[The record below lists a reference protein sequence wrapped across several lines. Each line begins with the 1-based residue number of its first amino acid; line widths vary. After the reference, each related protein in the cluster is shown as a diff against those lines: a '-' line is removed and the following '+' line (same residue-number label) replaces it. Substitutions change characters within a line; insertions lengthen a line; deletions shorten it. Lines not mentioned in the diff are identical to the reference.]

1 MNRLELL
8 VDRDGPLTRAAVL
21 ADGRL
26 TDLHIDHAGRPSL
39 LGAVILGRVERIV
52 TALNGAFIDL
62 GGGLSGL
69 LPASDVRRPIQDH
82 DDFPATRSRPGIKQG
97 GKPGAKPVPIGTLLR
112 AGQPVAV
119 QVKADAA
126 GAKGPSLTMDI
137 TLPGRF
143 LVHAPLGRDIAVSK
157 RLGSGPERAALAR
170 RVEELATGS
179 GWIVRAGAATA
190 SDALLAAES
199 EALHLQWR
207 AIRDDARAGTAP
219 RLLHAGPDAPT
230 RALIE
235 QGAAAPDS
243 ILVDD
248 PAPPGLPGLVGPGDG
263 PLLAG
268 LRAWCGRAAPDLLPR
283 LAAHKLQHTPPPEA
297 AQRLFDLRDLD
308 GAIAG
313 LLDPRVPLPHGAS
326 LVIERTEALTVV
338 DVNAGERGNPLDVNL
353 DAAAEI
359 ARQLRL
365 RNVGG
370 IVVVDFVNMRGRG
383 DAERVLAALSHAV
396 DSDPVQTQVYGMSKL
411 GLVEL
416 TRARRGTPLAALLRP

>member
-1 MNRLELL
+1 MSRLELL

-26 TDLHIDHAGRPSL
+26 TDLHIDHADRPSL
-39 LGAVILGRVERIV
+39 LGAVILGRVERIA
-52 TALNGAFIDL
+52 TGLNGAFIDL

-69 LPASDVRRPIQDH
+69 LPAADVRRPVL
-82 DDFPATRSRPGIKQG
+82 DDDSPQTRSHPRPGS
-97 GKPGAKPVPIGTLLR
+97 KPAAIGALLR
-112 AGQPVAV
+112 TGQPVVV

-143 LVHAPLGRDIAVSK
+143 LVHAPLGRDISVSK

-170 RVEELATGS
+170 RIEGLATGA
-179 GWIVRAGAATA
+179 GWIIRAGAAQVP
-190 SDALLAAES
+190 DELLAAES

-207 AIRDDARAGTAP
+207 AIRDDARAGSAP
-219 RLLHAGPDAPT
+219 RVLHPGPDAPT

-243 ILVDD
+243 IIVDD
-248 PAPPGLPGLVGPGDG
+248 PAPAGGIAVGEG
-263 PLLAG
+263 PLLSG
-268 LRAWCGRAAPDLLPR
+268 LRGWCDRHAPDLLPR
-283 LAAHKLQHTPPPEA
+283 LTAHRA
-297 AQRLFDLRDLD
+297 SQRLFDLRDLD
-308 GAIAG
+308 SAIAE
-313 LLDPRVPLPHGAS
+313 LLDVRVPLPLGGS

-338 DVNAGERGNPLDVNL
+338 DVNAGERGNPVDVNL

-396 DSDPVQTQVYGMSKL
+396 ESDPVQTQVYGMSKL

>member
-26 TDLHIDHAGRPSL
+26 TDLHIDHADRPSL
-39 LGAVILGRVERIV
+39 LGAVILGRVERIA
-52 TALNGAFIDL
+52 TGLNGAFIDL

-69 LPASDVRRPIQDH
+69 LPAADVRRPVL
-82 DDFPATRSRPGIKQG
+82 DDDSPQSRSHPRPGS
-97 GKPGAKPVPIGTLLR
+97 KPASIGALLR
-112 AGQPVAV
+112 TGQPVVV

-157 RLGSGPERAALAR
+157 RLGTGPERAALAR
-170 RVEELATGS
+170 RIEELVTGA
-179 GWIVRAGAATA
+179 GWIVRAGAAQV
-190 SDALLAAES
+190 SDDLLAAES

-207 AIRDDARAGTAP
+207 AIRDDARAGSAP
-219 RLLHAGPDAPT
+219 RLLHPGPDAPT

-243 ILVDD
+243 IIVDD
-248 PAPPGLPGLVGPGDG
+248 PAPAGGIAIGEG
-263 PLLAG
+263 PLLST
-268 LRAWCGRAAPDLLPR
+268 LRGWCDRHAPDLLPR
-283 LAAHKLQHTPPPEA
+283 LTAHRA
-297 AQRLFDLRDLD
+297 FQRLFDLRDLD
-308 GAIAG
+308 SAIAE
-313 LLDPRVPLPHGAS
+313 LLDVRVPLPLGGS

-338 DVNAGERGNPLDVNL
+338 DVNAGERGNPVDVNI

-370 IVVVDFVNMRGRG
+370 IVVVDFVNMRSRG
-383 DAERVLAALSHAV
+383 DAERVLAALSQAV
-396 DSDPVQTQVYGMSKL
+396 ESDPVQTQVYGMSKL

-416 TRARRGTPLAALLRP
+416 TRARRGTPMASLLRP

>member
-1 MNRLELL
+1 MSRLELL

-39 LGAVILGRVERIV
+39 LGAVILGRVERIA
-52 TALNGAFIDL
+52 TGLNGAFVDL
-62 GGGLSGL
+62 GHGLSGL
-69 LPASDVRRPIQDH
+69 LPAADVRRPVL
-82 DDFPATRSRPGIKQG
+82 DDDSPQPRPNR
-97 GKPGAKPVPIGTLLR
+97 PGAKPAPIGALLR
-112 AGQPVAV
+112 TGQPVMV

-157 RLGSGPERAALAR
+157 RLGTGPERAALAR
-170 RVEELATGS
+170 RIEQLATGA
-179 GWIVRAGAATA
+179 GWIVRAGAAQV
-190 SDALLAAES
+190 SDELLAAES

-207 AIRDDARAGTAP
+207 AIRDDARAGSAP
-219 RLLHAGPDAPT
+219 RLLHPGPDAPT

-235 QGAAAPDS
+235 QGAAAPAA

-248 PAPPGLPGLVGPGDG
+248 PAPAGQIKMGDG
-263 PLLAG
+263 PLLSG
-268 LRAWCGRAAPDLLPR
+268 LRDWCDRHAPDLLPR
-283 LAAHKLQHTPPPEA
+283 LSAHTD

-308 GAIAG
+308 SAIAE
-313 LLDPRVPLPHGAS
+313 LLDVRVPLQLGGS

-370 IVVVDFVNMRGRG
+370 IVVVDFVNMRSRG
-383 DAERVLAALSHAV
+383 DAERVLAALSQAV
-396 DSDPVQTQVYGMSKL
+396 ESDPVQTQVYGMSKL

>member
-26 TDLHIDHAGRPSL
+26 TDLHIDHADRPSL
-39 LGAVILGRVERIV
+39 LGAVILGRVERIA
-52 TALNGAFIDL
+52 TGLNGAFIDL

-69 LPASDVRRPIQDH
+69 LPATDVRRPVL
-82 DDFPATRSRPGIKQG
+82 DDDSPQSRSHPRPGS
-97 GKPGAKPVPIGTLLR
+97 KPAAIGALLR
-112 AGQPVAV
+112 AGQPVVV

-126 GAKGPSLTMDI
+126 GAKGPSLTMDV

-157 RLGSGPERAALAR
+157 RLGSGPERAALGR
-170 RVEELATGS
+170 RIEELVTGA
-179 GWIVRAGAATA
+179 GWIVRAGAAQV
-190 SDALLAAES
+190 SDDLLAAES

-207 AIRDDARAGTAP
+207 AIRDDARAGSAP
-219 RLLHAGPDAPT
+219 RLLHPGPDAPT

-235 QGAAAPDS
+235 QGAAAPES
-243 ILVDD
+243 IIVDD
-248 PAPPGLPGLVGPGDG
+248 PAPAGGIAVGEG
-263 PLLAG
+263 PLLSA
-268 LRAWCGRAAPDLLPR
+268 LRGWCDRHAPDLLPR
-283 LAAHKLQHTPPPEA
+283 LTAHRA
-297 AQRLFDLRDLD
+297 SQRLFDLRDLD
-308 GAIAG
+308 SAIAE
-313 LLDPRVPLPHGAS
+313 LLDVRVPLPLGGS

-338 DVNAGERGNPLDVNL
+338 DVNAGERGNPVDVNI

-396 DSDPVQTQVYGMSKL
+396 ESDPVQTQVYGMSKL

>member
-1 MNRLELL
+1 MSRLELL

-26 TDLHIDHAGRPSL
+26 TDLHIDHADRPSL
-39 LGAVILGRVERIV
+39 LGAIILGRVERIA
-52 TALNGAFIDL
+52 TGLNGAFIDL

-69 LPASDVRRPIQDH
+69 LPAADVRRPVL
-82 DDFPATRSRPGIKQG
+82 DDDSPQSRSHPRPGS
-97 GKPGAKPVPIGTLLR
+97 KPAAIGVLLR
-112 AGQPVAV
+112 AGQPVVV

-126 GAKGPSLTMDI
+126 GAKGPSLTMDV

-157 RLGSGPERAALAR
+157 RLGTGPERAALAR
-170 RVEELATGS
+170 RIEELVTGA
-179 GWIVRAGAATA
+179 GWIVRAGAAQV
-190 SDALLAAES
+190 SDDLLAAES

-207 AIRDDARAGTAP
+207 AIRDDARAGSAP
-219 RLLHAGPDAPT
+219 RLLHPGPDAPT

-243 ILVDD
+243 IIVDD
-248 PAPPGLPGLVGPGDG
+248 PAPAGGILVGEG
-263 PLLAG
+263 PQLSA
-268 LRAWCGRAAPDLLPR
+268 LRGWCDRHAPDLLPR
-283 LAAHKLQHTPPPEA
+283 LTAHRA
-297 AQRLFDLRDLD
+297 SQRLFDLRDLD
-308 GAIAG
+308 TAIAE
-313 LLDPRVPLPHGAS
+313 LLDVRVPLPLGGS

-338 DVNAGERGNPLDVNL
+338 DVNAGERGNPVDVNL

-396 DSDPVQTQVYGMSKL
+396 ESDPVQTQVYGMSKL

>member
-1 MNRLELL
+1 MSRLELL

-26 TDLHIDHAGRPSL
+26 TDLHIDQADRPSL
-39 LGAVILGRVERIV
+39 LGAIILGRVERIA
-52 TALNGAFIDL
+52 TGLNGAFVDL
-62 GGGLSGL
+62 GNGLSGL
-69 LPASDVRRPIQDH
+69 LPAADVRRPVL
-82 DDFPATRSRPGIKQG
+82 DDDSPQPRANR
-97 GKPGAKPVPIGTLLR
+97 PGAKPAPIGALLR
-112 AGQPVAV
+112 TGQPVMV
-119 QVKADAA
+119 QVKADAV
-126 GAKGPSLTMDI
+126 GSKGPSLTMDI

-157 RLGSGPERAALAR
+157 RLGTGPERAALAR
-170 RVEELATGS
+170 RIEQLATGA
-179 GWIVRAGAATA
+179 GWIVRAGAAQVA
-190 SDALLAAES
+190 DDLLAAES

-207 AIRDDARAGTAP
+207 AIRDDARAGSAP
-219 RLLHAGPDAPT
+219 RLLHPGPDAPT

-235 QGAAAPDS
+235 QGAAAPAA

-248 PAPPGLPGLVGPGDG
+248 PAPAGQIKMGDG
-263 PLLAG
+263 PLLSA
-268 LRAWCGRAAPDLLPR
+268 LRDWCDRHAPDLLPR
-283 LAAHKLQHTPPPEA
+283 LSAHTDAHGD

-308 GAIAG
+308 SAIAE
-313 LLDPRVPLPHGAS
+313 LLDVRVPLPLGGS

-370 IVVVDFVNMRGRG
+370 IVVVDFVNMRSRG
-383 DAERVLAALSHAV
+383 DAERVLAALSQAV
-396 DSDPVQTQVYGMSKL
+396 ESDPVQTQVYGMSKL

>member
-1 MNRLELL
+1 MSRLELL

-26 TDLHIDHAGRPSL
+26 TDLHIDHADRPSL
-39 LGAVILGRVERIV
+39 LGAIILGRVERIA
-52 TALNGAFIDL
+52 TGLNGAFVDL
-62 GGGLSGL
+62 GNGLSGL
-69 LPASDVRRPIQDH
+69 LPAADVRRPIL
-82 DDFPATRSRPGIKQG
+82 DDDSPQSRTHRT
-97 GKPGAKPVPIGTLLR
+97 GAKPAPIGALLR
-112 AGQPVAV
+112 TGQPVLV
-119 QVKADAA
+119 QVKADAV

-143 LVHAPLGRDIAVSK
+143 LVRAPLGRDIAVSK
-157 RLGSGPERAALAR
+157 RLGTGPERAALAR
-170 RVEELATGS
+170 RIEQLATGA
-179 GWIVRAGAATA
+179 GWIVRAGAAQV
-190 SDALLAAES
+190 SDDLLAAES

-207 AIRDDARAGTAP
+207 AIRDDVRAGSAP
-219 RLLHAGPDAPT
+219 RLLHPGPDAPT

-235 QGAAAPDS
+235 QGAAAPAA

-248 PAPPGLPGLVGPGDG
+248 PPPAGGIRVGDG
-263 PLLAG
+263 PLLSA
-268 LRAWCGRAAPDLLPR
+268 LRDWCDRHAPDLLPR
-283 LAAHKLQHTPPPEA
+283 LSPHTDG
-297 AQRLFDLRDLD
+297 QRLFDLRDLD
-308 GAIAG
+308 TAIAE
-313 LLDPRVPLPHGAS
+313 LLDVRVPLPLGGS

-370 IVVVDFVNMRGRG
+370 IVVVDFVNMRSRG
-383 DAERVLAALSHAV
+383 DAERVLAALSQAV
-396 DSDPVQTQVYGMSKL
+396 ESDPVQTQVYGMSKL

>member
-1 MNRLELL
+1 MSRLELL

-21 ADGRL
+21 TDGRL

-39 LGAVILGRVERIV
+39 LGAIILGRVERIA
-52 TALNGAFIDL
+52 TGLNGAFVDL
-62 GGGLSGL
+62 GNGLSGL
-69 LPASDVRRPIQDH
+69 LPAADVRRPVL
-82 DDFPATRSRPGIKQG
+82 DDDSPQPRPNR
-97 GKPGAKPVPIGTLLR
+97 PGAKPAPIGALLR
-112 AGQPVAV
+112 TGQPVLV
-119 QVKADAA
+119 QVKADAV
-126 GAKGPSLTMDI
+126 GSKGPSLTMDI

-157 RLGSGPERAALAR
+157 RLGTGPERAALAR
-170 RVEELATGS
+170 RIEQLATGA
-179 GWIVRAGAATA
+179 GWIVRAGAAQV
-190 SDALLAAES
+190 SDDLLAAES

-207 AIRDDARAGTAP
+207 AIRDDARAGSAP
-219 RLLHAGPDAPT
+219 RLLHPGPDAPT

-235 QGAAAPDS
+235 QGAAAPAA

-248 PAPPGLPGLVGPGDG
+248 QASAGGIRMGDG
-263 PLLAG
+263 PLLSG
-268 LRAWCGRAAPDLLPR
+268 LRNWCDRHAPDLLPR
-283 LAAHKLQHTPPPEA
+283 LSVHKDAHGD

-308 GAIAG
+308 SAIAE
-313 LLDPRVPLPHGAS
+313 LLDVRVPLPLGGS

-359 ARQLRL
+359 GRQLRL

-370 IVVVDFVNMRGRG
+370 IVVVDFVNMRSRG
-383 DAERVLAALSHAV
+383 DAERVLAALSQAV
-396 DSDPVQTQVYGMSKL
+396 ESDPVQTQVYGMSKL

>member
-26 TDLHIDHAGRPSL
+26 TDLHIDHADRPSL
-39 LGAVILGRVERIV
+39 LGAVMLGRVERIA
-52 TALNGAFIDL
+52 TGLNGAFIDL

-69 LPASDVRRPIQDH
+69 LPAADVRRPVL
-82 DDFPATRSRPGIKQG
+82 DDDSPQSRSHPRPGS
-97 GKPGAKPVPIGTLLR
+97 KPAAIGALLR
-112 AGQPVAV
+112 AGQPVVV

-157 RLGSGPERAALAR
+157 RLGTGPERAALGR
-170 RVEELATGS
+170 RIEELVTGA
-179 GWIVRAGAATA
+179 GWIVRAGAGQV
-190 SDALLAAES
+190 SDDLLAAES

-207 AIRDDARAGTAP
+207 AIRDDARAGSAP
-219 RLLHAGPDAPT
+219 RLLHPGPDAPT

-235 QGAAAPDS
+235 QGAVAPES
-243 ILVDD
+243 IIVDD
-248 PAPPGLPGLVGPGDG
+248 PAPAGGIAVGEG
-263 PLLAG
+263 PLLSA
-268 LRAWCGRAAPDLLPR
+268 LRGWCDRHAPDLLPR
-283 LAAHKLQHTPPPEA
+283 LTAHRA
-297 AQRLFDLRDLD
+297 SQRLFDLRDLD
-308 GAIAG
+308 SAIAE
-313 LLDPRVPLPHGAS
+313 LLDVRVPLPLGGS

-338 DVNAGERGNPLDVNL
+338 DVNAGERGNPVDVNI

-396 DSDPVQTQVYGMSKL
+396 ESDPVQTQVYGMSKL

>member
-1 MNRLELL
+1 MSRLELL

-21 ADGRL
+21 TDGRL

-39 LGAVILGRVERIV
+39 LGTIILGRVERIA
-52 TALNGAFIDL
+52 TGLNGAFVDL
-62 GGGLSGL
+62 GNGLSGL
-69 LPASDVRRPIQDH
+69 LPAADVRRPIL
-82 DDFPATRSRPGIKQG
+82 DDDSPQPRANR
-97 GKPGAKPVPIGTLLR
+97 PGAKPAPIGALLR
-112 AGQPVAV
+112 TGQPVMV

-126 GAKGPSLTMDI
+126 GTKGPSLTMDI

-170 RVEELATGS
+170 RIEQLATGA
-179 GWIVRAGAATA
+179 GWIVRAGAAQV

-207 AIRDDARAGTAP
+207 AIRDDARAGSAP
-219 RLLHAGPDAPT
+219 RLLHSGPDAPT

-235 QGAAAPDS
+235 QGAAAPAT

-248 PAPPGLPGLVGPGDG
+248 PPPAEGIGASGIRIGDG
-263 PLLAG
+263 PLLST
-268 LRAWCGRAAPDLLPR
+268 LRDWCGHHAPDLLPR
-283 LAAHKLQHTPPPEA
+283 LGGHTDT
-297 AQRLFDLRDLD
+297 QRLFDLRDLD
-308 GAIAG
+308 TAITD
-313 LLDPRVPLPHGAS
+313 LLDVRVPLPLGGS

-338 DVNAGERGNPLDVNL
+338 DVNAGERGNPLDANL

-370 IVVVDFVNMRGRG
+370 IVVVDFVNMRSRG
-383 DAERVLAALSHAV
+383 DAERVLAALSQAV
-396 DSDPVQTQVYGMSKL
+396 ESDPVQTQVYGMSKL

>member
-1 MNRLELL
+1 MSRLELL

-26 TDLHIDHAGRPSL
+26 TDLHIDHADRPSL
-39 LGAVILGRVERIV
+39 LGAIILGRVERIA
-52 TALNGAFIDL
+52 TGLNGAFVDL
-62 GGGLSGL
+62 GNGLSGL
-69 LPASDVRRPIQDH
+69 LPAADVRRPVL
-82 DDFPATRSRPGIKQG
+82 DDDAPQPRSNR
-97 GKPGAKPVPIGTLLR
+97 PGAKPAPIGALLR
-112 AGQPVAV
+112 TGQPVIV
-119 QVKADAA
+119 QVKADAV
-126 GAKGPSLTMDI
+126 GSKGPSLTMDI

-157 RLGSGPERAALAR
+157 RLGTGPERAALAR
-170 RVEELATGS
+170 RIEQLATGA
-179 GWIVRAGAATA
+179 GWIVRAGAAQV
-190 SDALLAAES
+190 SDDLLAAES

-207 AIRDDARAGTAP
+207 AIRDDARAGSAP
-219 RLLHAGPDAPT
+219 RLLHPGPDAPT

-235 QGAAAPDS
+235 QGAAAPDA

-248 PAPPGLPGLVGPGDG
+248 PPPAGGIRMGNG
-263 PLLAG
+263 PLLSG
-268 LRAWCGRAAPDLLPR
+268 LRDWCDRHAPDLLPR
-283 LAAHKLQHTPPPEA
+283 LSAHA
-297 AQRLFDLRDLD
+297 GVQRLFDLCDLD
-308 GAIAG
+308 SAIAE
-313 LLDPRVPLPHGAS
+313 LLDVRVPLPLGGS

-370 IVVVDFVNMRGRG
+370 IVVVDFVNMRSRG
-383 DAERVLAALSHAV
+383 DAERVLAALSQAV
-396 DSDPVQTQVYGMSKL
+396 ESDPVQTQVYGMSKL

-416 TRARRGTPLAALLRP
+416 TRARRGTPLTALLRP

>member
-1 MNRLELL
+1 MSRLELL

-26 TDLHIDHAGRPSL
+26 TDLHIDHADRPSL
-39 LGAVILGRVERIV
+39 LGAVILGRVERIA
-52 TALNGAFIDL
+52 TGLNGAFIDL
-62 GGGLSGL
+62 GSGLSGL
-69 LPASDVRRPIQDH
+69 LPAADVRRPVL
-82 DDFPATRSRPGIKQG
+82 DDDSPLSRYHPRPGS
-97 GKPGAKPVPIGTLLR
+97 KPAAIGALLR
-112 AGQPVAV
+112 TGQPVVV

-143 LVHAPLGRDIAVSK
+143 LVHAPLGRDISVSK

-170 RVEELATGS
+170 RIEGLATGA
-179 GWIVRAGAATA
+179 GWIVRAGAAQVP
-190 SDALLAAES
+190 DELLAAES

-207 AIRDDARAGTAP
+207 AIRDDARAGSAP
-219 RLLHAGPDAPT
+219 RLLHSSPDAPT

-235 QGAAAPDS
+235 QGAAAPAS
-243 ILVDD
+243 IIVDD
-248 PAPPGLPGLVGPGDG
+248 PVPAGGIAVGEG
-263 PLLAG
+263 PLLSG
-268 LRAWCGRAAPDLLPR
+268 LRGWCDRHAPDLLPR
-283 LAAHKLQHTPPPEA
+283 LTAHRA
-297 AQRLFDLRDLD
+297 SQRLFDLRDLD
-308 GAIAG
+308 SAIAE
-313 LLDPRVPLPHGAS
+313 LLDVRVPLPQGGS

-338 DVNAGERGNPLDVNL
+338 DVNAGERGNPVDVNI

-396 DSDPVQTQVYGMSKL
+396 ESDPMQTQVYGMSKL

-416 TRARRGTPLAALLRP
+416 TRARRGTPLAALLRA

>member
-1 MNRLELL
+1 MSRLELL

-26 TDLHIDHAGRPSL
+26 TDLHIDHADRPSL
-39 LGAVILGRVERIV
+39 LGAVILGRVERIA
-52 TALNGAFIDL
+52 TGLNGAFIDL
-62 GGGLSGL
+62 GSGLSGL
-69 LPASDVRRPIQDH
+69 LPAADVRRPVL
-82 DDFPATRSRPGIKQG
+82 DDDSPLSRSHPRPGS
-97 GKPGAKPVPIGTLLR
+97 KPAAIGALLR
-112 AGQPVAV
+112 TGQQVVV

-143 LVHAPLGRDIAVSK
+143 LVHAPLGRDISVSK

-170 RVEELATGS
+170 RIEGLATGA
-179 GWIVRAGAATA
+179 GWIVRAGAAQVP
-190 SDALLAAES
+190 DELLAAES

-207 AIRDDARAGTAP
+207 AIRDDARAGSAP
-219 RLLHAGPDAPT
+219 RLLHSGPDAPT

-235 QGAAAPDS
+235 QGAAAPAS
-243 ILVDD
+243 IIVDD
-248 PAPPGLPGLVGPGDG
+248 PVPAGGIAVGEG
-263 PLLAG
+263 PLLSG
-268 LRAWCGRAAPDLLPR
+268 LRGWCDRHAPDLLPR
-283 LAAHKLQHTPPPEA
+283 LTAHRA
-297 AQRLFDLRDLD
+297 SQRLFDLRDLD
-308 GAIAG
+308 SAIAE
-313 LLDPRVPLPHGAS
+313 LLDVRVPLPQGGS

-338 DVNAGERGNPLDVNL
+338 DVNAGERGNPVDVNI

-396 DSDPVQTQVYGMSKL
+396 ESDPVQTQVYGMSKL

>member
-1 MNRLELL
+1 MSRLELL
-8 VDRDGPLTRAAVL
+8 VDRDGPLMRAAVL

-26 TDLHIDHAGRPSL
+26 TDLHIDHADRPSL
-39 LGAVILGRVERIV
+39 LGAVILGRVERIA
-52 TALNGAFIDL
+52 TGLNGAFIDL

-69 LPASDVRRPIQDH
+69 LPAADVRRPIL
-82 DDFPATRSRPGIKQG
+82 DDDSSPSRSHPRPGS
-97 GKPGAKPVPIGTLLR
+97 KPSAIGTLLR
-112 AGQPVAV
+112 TGQPVVV
-119 QVKADAA
+119 QVKADAT

-170 RVEELATGS
+170 RIEGLVTGA
-179 GWIVRAGAATA
+179 GWIVRAGAAQV
-190 SDALLAAES
+190 SDDLLAAES

-207 AIRDDARAGTAP
+207 AIRDDARAGSAP
-219 RLLHAGPDAPT
+219 RLLHPGPDAAT

-243 ILVDD
+243 IIVDD
-248 PAPPGLPGLVGPGDG
+248 PAPAGGIAVGEG
-263 PLLAG
+263 PLLLG
-268 LRAWCGRAAPDLLPR
+268 LRGWCDRHAPDLLPR
-283 LAAHKLQHTPPPEA
+283 LTAHRA
-297 AQRLFDLRDLD
+297 SQRLFDLRDLD
-308 GAIAG
+308 SAIAE
-313 LLDPRVPLPHGAS
+313 LLDIRVPLPLGGS
-326 LVIERTEALTVV
+326 LVIERTEAMTVV
-338 DVNAGERGNPLDVNL
+338 DVNAGERGNPVDVNI

-396 DSDPVQTQVYGMSKL
+396 ESDPVQTQVYGMSKL

>member
-1 MNRLELL
+1 MSRLELL

-26 TDLHIDHAGRPSL
+26 TDLHIDHADRPSL
-39 LGAVILGRVERIV
+39 LGAIVLGRVERIA
-52 TALNGAFIDL
+52 TGLNGAFIEL
-62 GGGLSGL
+62 GNGLSGL
-69 LPASDVRRPIQDH
+69 LPAADVRRPVL
-82 DDFPATRSRPGIKQG
+82 DDDASPHPRSSNR
-97 GKPGAKPVPIGTLLR
+97 PGAKPAPIGALLR
-112 AGQPVAV
+112 TGQPVLV
-119 QVKADAA
+119 QVKADAT
-126 GAKGPSLTMDI
+126 GSKGPSLTMDI

-170 RVEELATGS
+170 RIEELATGA
-179 GWIVRAGAATA
+179 GWIVRAGAAQVP
-190 SDALLAAES
+190 DDLLAAES

-207 AIRDDARAGTAP
+207 AVRDDARAGSAP
-219 RLLHAGPDAPT
+219 RLLHPGPDAPT

-235 QGAAAPDS
+235 QGAAAPAV
-243 ILVDD
+243 ILIDD
-248 PAPPGLPGLVGPGDG
+248 PAPPGRIAVGDG
-263 PLLAG
+263 PLLSG
-268 LRAWCGRAAPDLLPR
+268 VRDWCGHHAPDLLAR
-283 LAAHKLQHTPPPEA
+283 LSAHKDT
-297 AQRLFDLRDLD
+297 QRLFDLRDLD
-308 GAIAG
+308 GALAE
-313 LLDPRVPLPHGAS
+313 LLDVRVPLPLGGS

-370 IVVVDFVNMRGRG
+370 IVVVDFVNMRSRG
-383 DAERVLAALSHAV
+383 DAERVLAALSQAV
-396 DSDPVQTQVYGMSKL
+396 ESDPVQTQVYGMSKL

>member
-1 MNRLELL
+1 MSRLELL

-21 ADGRL
+21 TDGRL

-39 LGAVILGRVERIV
+39 LGAIILGRVERIA
-52 TALNGAFIDL
+52 TGLNGAFVDL
-62 GGGLSGL
+62 GNGPGHGLSGL
-69 LPASDVRRPIQDH
+69 LPATDVRRPIL
-82 DDFPATRSRPGIKQG
+82 DDDQPHSRPQSSSHR
-97 GKPGAKPVPIGTLLR
+97 PGAKQAPIGALLR
-112 AGQPVAV
+112 TGQPVLV

-157 RLGSGPERAALAR
+157 RLGSGPERATLAR
-170 RVEELATGS
+170 RIEQLATGA
-179 GWIVRAGAATA
+179 GWIVRAGAAQV

-207 AIRDDARAGTAP
+207 AIRDDARAGSAP
-219 RLLHAGPDAPT
+219 RLLHPGPDAPT

-235 QGAAAPDS
+235 QGAAAPAA

-248 PAPPGLPGLVGPGDG
+248 PPPAGGIRIGDG
-263 PLLAG
+263 PLLST
-268 LRAWCGRAAPDLLPR
+268 LRDWCGHHAPDLLPR
-283 LAAHKLQHTPPPEA
+283 LGGHTD

-308 GAIAG
+308 SAIAG
-313 LLDPRVPLPHGAS
+313 LLDVRVPLPLGGS

-370 IVVVDFVNMRGRG
+370 IVVVDFVNMRSRG
-383 DAERVLAALSHAV
+383 DAERVLAALSQAV
-396 DSDPVQTQVYGMSKL
+396 ESDPVQTQVYGMSKL

>member
-1 MNRLELL
+1 MSRLELL

-26 TDLHIDHAGRPSL
+26 TDLHIDHADRPSL
-39 LGAVILGRVERIV
+39 LGAIVLGRVERIA
-52 TALNGAFIDL
+52 TGLNGAFVDL
-62 GGGLSGL
+62 GNGLSGL
-69 LPASDVRRPIQDH
+69 LPAADVRRPIL
-82 DDFPATRSRPGIKQG
+82 DDAPPHARPPR
-97 GKPGAKPVPIGTLLR
+97 PGAKPAPIGALLR
-112 AGQPVAV
+112 TGQPVLV
-119 QVKADAA
+119 QVKADAV
-126 GAKGPSLTMDI
+126 GSKGPSLTMDI

-170 RVEELATGS
+170 RIEELATGS
-179 GWIVRAGAATA
+179 GWIVRAGAVQVP
-190 SDALLAAES
+190 DGLLAAES
-199 EALHLQWR
+199 EALHLHWR
-207 AIRDDARAGTAP
+207 AIRDDARAGAAP
-219 RLLHAGPDAPT
+219 RLLHPGPDAPT

-235 QGAAAPDS
+235 QGAAAPAA

-248 PAPPGLPGLVGPGDG
+248 HPPPDDIRIGDG
-263 PLLAG
+263 PLLSG
-268 LRAWCGRAAPDLLPR
+268 LRNWCGRHAPDLLPR
-283 LAAHKLQHTPPPEA
+283 LSPHRDP
-297 AQRLFDLRDLD
+297 QRLFDLRDLD
-308 GAIAG
+308 TAIAG
-313 LLDPRVPLPHGAS
+313 LLDVRVSLALGGS

-338 DVNAGERGNPLDVNL
+338 DVNAGERGNPLEVNL

-370 IVVVDFVNMRGRG
+370 IVVVDFVNMRNRG
-383 DAERVLAALSHAV
+383 DAERVLAALSQAV
-396 DSDPVQTQVYGMSKL
+396 ESDPVQTQVYGMSKL